1 MFKDGYNNYS
11 DKQGEGWDPFAKRSV
26 NAVNDEKDGKFPDAE
41 WEKMICEC
49 KASGL
54 SDWQWCRE
62 NGIPTSSFYRHLK
75 KFHNTTVAPLHEG
88 LLPKVSGLQEV
99 QEVVPLM
106 IREEP
111 PAAEPPLHEAPAVKL
126 TVRGISFEIYNNAG
140 SDVILNII
148 RAAGTLC

>member
-1 MFKDGYNNYS
+1 MAREHFTLKSTNQIGVTAMPS
-11 DKQGEGWDPFAKRSV
+11 RH
-26 NAVNDEKDGKFPDAE
+26 KFLTDAE

-62 NGIPTSSFYRHLK
+62 NGISTSSFYRHLK
-75 KFHNTTVAPLHEG
+75 KFHNTTVAPLHED